1 LDEFEIEALFQIE
14 LDKIFNK
21 TDPSFDPLE
30 REEEMN
36 RMREHVMNEID
47 RDKDRM
53 VSLQE
58 FMESTKQ
65 KNFDQNDE
73 WKTVEDE
80 QQFNQKEFEE
90 FKKEHVS

>member
-1 LDEFEIEALFQIE
+1 MDEFEIEALFQIE